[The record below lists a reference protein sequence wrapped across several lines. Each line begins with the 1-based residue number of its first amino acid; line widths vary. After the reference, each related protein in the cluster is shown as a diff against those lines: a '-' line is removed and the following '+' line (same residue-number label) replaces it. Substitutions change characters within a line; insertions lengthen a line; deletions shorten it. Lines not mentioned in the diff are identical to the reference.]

1 MFNSKNKKREI
12 SMARNESS
20 TPEKLNRI
28 VEGTVI
34 DGEIKSES
42 NIRIDGHVKGHT
54 TTKGRLVVGPNG
66 IIEGEVICAN
76 ADIEGQVNGKITVTE
91 LLSLKASAHLNG
103 DILTKKLAI
112 EPGAIFTG
120 NCSMG
125 AKVKDLLTS
134 KAEHNAPLAKAK

>member
-1 MFNSKNKKREI
+1 MFNSINKKRKNT
-12 SMARNESS
+12 MARNESS

-76 ADIEGQVNGKITVTE
+76 ADIEGQLNGKITVTE

-125 AKVKDLLTS
+125 AKVKDLLS
-134 KAEHNAPLAKAK
+134 AKADHNTPLAKAK

>member
-1 MFNSKNKKREI
+1 
-12 SMARNESS
+12 MARNESS

-76 ADIEGQVNGKITVTE
+76 ADIEGQLNGKITVTE

-125 AKVKDLLTS
+125 AKVKDLLSS

>member
-1 MFNSKNKKREI
+1 
-12 SMARNESS
+12 MARNESS

-125 AKVKDLLTS
+125 AKVKDLLS
-134 KAEHNAPLAKAK
+134 AKADHNAPLAKAK